1 MERVRRIELLS
12 IAWKATA
19 LPLCY
24 TRIITAYR
32 VTRKLTIKAG
42 FVFNKLNIGLPLC
55 SNCFQLVSDY
65 NFDTV
70 FTDCVVLLKLNIFHN
85 VLHGFPSPSENSDY
99 CYGRETG
106 IRTQGTLLTFVRLVG
121 GCFRP
126 LSHLSVFFSKG
137 NRYYAM
143 SLPLSSL
150 TYGSTLY
157 MAPVSGLE
165 PLTQG
170 LTDLCSTN

>member
-12 IAWKATA
+12 SDWKSVT

-106 IRTQGTLLTFVRLVG
+106 IRTLGTLQTFVRLVI
-121 GCFRP
+121 GCLKP
-126 LSHLSVFFSKG
+126 LGHLSVFW
-137 NRYYAM
+137 
-143 SLPLSSL
+143 LLL
-150 TYGSTLY
+150 LGSN
-157 MAPVSGLE
+157 
-165 PLTQG
+165 QRQF
-170 LTDLCSTN
+170 D